1 MTKHIQAYFK
11 ERDNAESA
19 ATSLRALGAE
29 DVTTDRTQVDTFEED
44 MGMVFP
50 PTASVDEPSF
60 TGPPLVSLDPVS
72 TPAYGVGE
80 EPGVS
85 TNQEDDVSLAGT
97 PVLSAAVDDALY
109 DEAIN
114 IVRQKGGTTDP
125 RGVS

>member
-11 ERDNAESA
+11 ERDDAESA
-19 ATSLRALGAE
+19 ATSLQALGAK

-60 TGPPLVSLDPVS
+60 TGSPLVSLDPVS

-80 EPGVS
+80 QPGVT

-97 PVLSAAVDDALY
+97 PVLSAAVDDELY
-109 DEAIN
+109 EQAMD
-114 IVRQKGGTTDP
+114 IVKKKGGTTDP
-125 RGVS
+125 KGVI